1 MVASYD
7 PSFAM
12 YNLCD
17 PHLSYVKCGR
27 DSLSKRPTCVCRLSH
42 FSHVRLFATLWTVDR
57 QAPSMDSPGKN
68 TGVGCYALLQGIF
81 LTQGSNPYLLCLLL
95 WQGCFF
101 FFFFFLTTSA
111 TWEAPKAHNNYYIRT
126 YTVLS
131 FSLYIQWLT
140 YNIEKCSPS
149 ELVNENIFFVLIEN
163 YISKKKLCSSW
174 QHGS

>member
-1 MVASYD
+1 MQAKSLQSC
-7 PSFAM
+7 PA
-12 YNLCD
+12 LCNPLD
-17 PHLSYVKCGR
+17 
-27 DSLSKRPTCVCRLSH
+27 CR
-42 FSHVRLFATLWTVDR
+42 
-57 QAPSMDSPGKN
+57 SPGPIH
-68 TGVGCYALLQGIF
+68 GFSRQEYWSG
-81 LTQGSNPYLLCLLL
+81 LLCPPPGDLPDPEIKPISLVSPAL
-95 WQGCFF
+95 AGR
-101 FFFFFLTTSA
+101 FFFFFLTASA
-111 TWEAPKAHNNYYIRT
+111 TWEAPKAHKNYYIST